1 MNKAIQFG
9 ENVEG
14 YNIPVLNEREIRASA
29 GIYFLVLFASIML
42 VHFEGNFLIL
52 KYFVTIFLTDFI
64 IRIFVNPKFSPS
76 LILGRLIVSRQ
87 VPEYVGAP
95 QKKFAWKIGL
105 GLATIMFFL
114 LIVVNSHSLITAVSC
129 LGCLLFLFV
138 ESAFGI
144 CLGCIFYGWYYK
156 EKAEYCSGEICD
168 VTKKQDIQKTS
179 TAQVVIILGF
189 IVYIFLAILILN
201 DIFSENP
208 GNLWDILSS
217 GNVSNK

>member
-1 MNKAIQFG
+1 MNNAIQFG

-64 IRIFVNPKFSPS
+64 IRIFVSPKFSPS

-114 LIVVNSHSLITAVSC
+114 LIVVN
-129 LGCLLFLFV
+129 
-138 ESAFGI
+138 
-144 CLGCIFYGWYYK
+144 
-156 EKAEYCSGEICD
+156 
-168 VTKKQDIQKTS
+168 
-179 TAQVVIILGF
+179 
-189 IVYIFLAILILN
+189 
-201 DIFSENP
+201 
-208 GNLWDILSS
+208 
-217 GNVSNK
+217 

>member
-1 MNKAIQFG
+1 MNRAIQFG

-14 YNIPVLNEREIRASA
+14 YTIPVLNEREIRASA
-29 GIYFLVLFASIML
+29 GIYFLVLFCSIML

-76 LILGRLIVSRQ
+76 LILGRLIVRRQ

-114 LIVVNSHSLITAVSC
+114 LIVVNSHSVITAVSC

-156 EKAEYCSGEICD
+156 EKAEYCPGEICD

-189 IVYIFLAILILN
+189 TVYLVLAIFILN

-208 GNLWDILSS
+208 GNLWDILSLE
-217 GNVSNK
+217 